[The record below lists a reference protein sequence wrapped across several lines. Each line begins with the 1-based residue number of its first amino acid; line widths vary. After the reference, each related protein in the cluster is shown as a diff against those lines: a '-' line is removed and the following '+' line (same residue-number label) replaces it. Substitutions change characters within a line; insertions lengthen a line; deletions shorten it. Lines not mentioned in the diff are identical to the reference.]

1 MIFQGLYSSVYFVCF
16 VIHVIEKGNDM
27 KIGNE
32 VSFTYLKGADAG
44 IVKGVLTKDYASKAE
59 AYAGKVV
66 EIRDIADHPLSN
78 ETLRY
83 GNIKGER
90 SQKLVTV
97 ELEDG
102 FHKAFYDGR
111 MVGLEVAQ
119 PFEDCRSWDIV
130 LMAGFSLP
138 KWQDC
143 QNGRWGPPRAA
154 IEIRSH

>member
-130 LMAGFSLP
+130 LMAGYSF
-138 KWQDC
+138 
-143 QNGRWGPPRAA
+143 
-154 IEIRSH
+154 

>member
-1 MIFQGLYSSVYFVCF
+1 MR
-16 VIHVIEKGNDM
+16 
-27 KIGNE
+27 IGNK
-32 VSFTYLKGADAG
+32 VSFTYLKGAKDG
-44 IVKGVLTKDYASKAE
+44 NVGGVLTKDYASKAE
-59 AYAGKVV
+59 SYNGEVV
-66 EIRDIADHPLSN
+66 DVRDISKQPLSS

-130 LMAGFSLP
+130 LMAGYSFA
-138 KWQDC
+138 KMADC
-143 QNGRWGPPRAA
+143 QNGSWGGPSAL
-154 IEIRSH
+154 IEIESH